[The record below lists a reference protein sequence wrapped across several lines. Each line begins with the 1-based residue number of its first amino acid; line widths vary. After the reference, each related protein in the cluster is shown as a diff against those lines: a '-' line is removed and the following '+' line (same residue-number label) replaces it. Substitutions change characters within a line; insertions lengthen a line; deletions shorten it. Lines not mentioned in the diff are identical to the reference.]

1 MSIKVQKYLLNMGKS
16 VAYTASDVLSEK
28 FEFVNDFKNE
38 NQEVFKSA
46 YSSIKDYR
54 TTFSRIKKTIT
65 NNKIMDAARVGF
77 DSVLYSVTSGDF
89 YAKEKEN
96 EVVMKY
102 GGNLMEGMDIDDED
116 FNWENEDLSMGDKVV
131 ATAIK
136 KNSKISTAITT
147 EAIVKTGKAQMDVSR
162 ENTML
167 LYTQNER
174 LMNKLDGGLNNIMGF
189 LKQNGEQTAKV
200 QNQMNENLNKFMTN
214 VDNNV
219 VKLTKQMDELLEMQR
234 NMYKPTKEE
243 EKKRV
248 GYDDIISRNG
258 VINIKEYAKM
268 VKKNAFNTIN
278 EQSGNMLSMIFG
290 DAMGG
295 ANMLAQ
301 FAATPF
307 RSLMSAGANKMLGKK
322 FDNAAK
328 ELNTTLEGIIPAMMA
343 KLNAASNKEDAG
355 IMKFIGKIF
364 GVKDKSNESVNTD
377 KYTKGAIPFDGITKR
392 AITDVIPYYL
402 RKMTSYLSG
411 GEEMVYDYQTGRW
424 KTIRSVKQDYDRTV
438 HAARDNTSSTIVK
451 TLESGIGRSL
461 SSAFDTK
468 ENYDRYM
475 TAIEALA
482 SRLQAVGDFGSI
494 NESDLRG
501 TEGEVYRALKKV
513 MGLNRNGKHGE
524 EDRRF
529 ITTSSGK
536 KISSGLGRS
545 AISSFNSSLRS
556 HKVSQN
562 SSIKSM
568 NEGDTIARIIA
579 AEGLDTKDLKTYFGK
594 DFVGSHGDIN
604 DRKIQEMPMSQAL
617 VRAKDEY
624 GVTLYQYLRD
634 MGTSLRVIKGHSIY
648 LGGIP
653 QSTNSGPVD
662 LKEILKDGD
671 IKYDSQKDVKYSMKY
686 YEDQATDKKIKES
699 KSWKESV
706 QKRIDKARDKG
717 KTYSVA
723 TTTDFKS
730 NDKETGLARLISDS
744 EADKTAKAETEYYK
758 AEAKKEK
765 EKWNK
770 LSEIFPREQ
779 VNKLKEIS
787 AKFDKDKSLKE
798 NMQDVKG
805 FTNQLYMFSKWA
817 GNKVGKPG
825 DAAADT
831 ILKVD
836 YYLQNLIYGEDL
848 KESERK
854 QSLFERMKSG
864 FDEHMEKIK
873 EKIGEGFDWIKKKA
887 GDFFEKSGLKKLS
900 EKIFGEVDSETGVR
914 HGGVFG
920 NFIGGVQKG
929 LRKNGEDVWNYTK
942 KQAEA
947 AKKALGIKDREDN
960 NSGTSDNPPSPHK
973 PTTSERRES
982 LLSKLEEDA
991 KSENQYIADIAREK
1005 ISKIAAYRSKQN
1017 AEKNRYQNDIGS
1029 TDSQRENKKQELINT
1044 LQTKISN
1051 QENAIEVEE
1060 RKLSE
1065 LRERLSA
1072 MPSKMS
1078 KYWSPEQQNEWRT
1091 NRHQLL
1097 KDIDNHKKTL
1107 KNIRKNLEEN
1117 KKQLLKYTGSVT
1129 KIKHLAVGGVNKTG
1143 KPFQSVLSA
1152 GEYLNGSPISQTG
1165 IYTIPKGGV
1174 VVNPA
1179 PASVRS
1185 KQAANERHFISNLK
1199 RNAEANDKLEPI
1211 STNDNQQNQDKEAK
1225 KKEKLAA
1232 QKAEITK
1239 IANTDWTKLEDDKQR
1254 AEWLGN
1260 MASRG
1265 IIGGGLGLLA
1275 GGPILGAAIGA
1286 ASSLTKSTSS
1296 FANFLFGDATGEVD
1310 ENGNLKRVDNGL
1322 ISKELMDA
1330 VPSIKKFGL
1339 GGLIAGLLTPIGP
1352 LGGVLAGSALGFAK
1366 NSEIFQ
1372 GSLFGE
1378 GGILS
1383 DENISKLKKGAKNM
1397 GIGAVIGAFT
1407 GPFGLVGNALLG
1419 ATAGYVTSTDK
1430 FKDAILGKK
1439 DNPDDPESKRH
1450 GGVIGTLKKAVN
1462 PLKSFGKTIVDGV
1475 TDAIFGKKNGNDKR
1489 EGGLFGL
1496 VRDKVIN
1503 PLADGTK
1510 SIVKELQ
1517 NTMVDLKFGIK
1528 KTWKKIQ
1535 NWMSGGNFFGTWGE
1549 RTNKVAKGAIGIA
1562 KGGAKVALSPFTA
1575 AAGAVKGVGNM
1586 FKRKRIRTGRADDM
1600 TARERLKAR
1609 NSLKMSAM
1617 DDYSEFDERLSMMD
1631 NDSITALMDRLSY
1644 TVNDKEALRKEKNS
1658 VHDNLRAKL
1667 EDTLTSTEANKV
1679 IKLLKDGKYSDAER
1693 LINISSFKGRKG
1705 SGVTQEERAD
1715 LIKLARKHKKDT
1727 GSLDDRFKKA
1737 EEVGKLN
1744 SKEIKDTLGIDIDL
1758 GDEQAVDNVLRMLRR
1773 EKTHNEAGL
1782 TDEDLE
1788 YDRLREFWS
1797 NEKSP
1802 LKTVNEGVMS
1812 LVNKVDTIINEY
1824 KLGNEY
1830 DKLSDED
1837 KAKYESKED
1846 YISKKT
1852 TEAKESNDKLNGGNN
1867 DSNKPANQKFSRIK
1881 SIQENPDTYSDTIN
1895 KLATD
1900 ALYIFDTRV
1909 MDEIKDPQKIKL
1921 DIDKWKL
1928 ENPDKE
1934 DAKYVKLSREIIIAE
1949 FGTEYKFTVNYGCN
1963 TGKTSTVKISKN
1975 QEDSYTNCREAFA
1988 NAYLD
1993 LYIPKD
1999 IKKKFPHM
2007 GLKEM
2012 IKKTIKMSAF
2022 CLVASAIIPGSG
2034 LVFLGLKALDS
2045 KFKIREKV
2053 KKFNPIGKAKAGLK
2067 KVFGSH
2073 EIDSNSKTQK
2083 RREKNYSEKAKKAL
2097 EKAIANNDSKLND
2110 IAMEKYKTDYVNL
2123 DEDKKKVVND
2133 EFMARYKDEKIS
2145 RQIMGRGLIG
2155 GVKKI
2160 GQNAIDGVK
2169 SGAKKLAGTV
2179 KSGVKNAISGALDS
2193 HREKKAKKKEANNF
2207 IDNFID
2213 KLEHSKLRKEK
2224 KDFEGKKDSKW
2235 AKIIKWLFIGGIAA
2249 PIVVGFVKEK
2259 LMPAIHEKIQPWLK
2273 KAGEKLIGK
2282 KNPQT
2287 GEYEGGLVSGI
2298 VNPIRGFFKDK
2309 FQTVHDWFHN
2319 EGKFNNE
2326 KSGFKGLLNNLK
2338 GVGTYII
2345 DLWKSGMSTM
2355 YNELVPKLV
2364 ENFVVNLVPL
2374 TAGILKGLVNG
2385 IKALITGDKNY
2396 TGQQDMDNIGANTL
2410 GGSAGSTSQSI
2421 SNNDYGFNNTVGG
2434 SISLPPPKAVALGWD
2449 TPMLVDSPDGMK
2461 VIKNLDGTETATNKY
2476 GESVST
2482 QKIDDKEMM
2491 YYGTNDSMQKLY
2503 MRRDGSDTKKY
2514 VRNNDGTYSPYA
2526 ELQNVYD
2533 SKLYGNEG
2541 YDEAIKNYEKST
2553 AEANKDEVGY
2563 YNDDG
2568 LKSGTHRVAQTALAA
2583 IFSKNKTRSNNIK
2596 GAGNLFNLFG
2606 KGMSK
2611 LGKGISHAPL
2621 GGIVGRLT
2629 QLSGTG
2635 FRGIG
2640 KATSVLG
2647 DMTSTGNDLFHIL
2660 SDHIDTKRGLNFAE
2674 NVSETAAAKNIDDIG
2689 ANIAANVSREDGS
2702 LFSKFK
2708 NYFKGKR
2715 NVKIDNKLQSQI
2727 ESQAI
2732 KYVSK
2737 NKIYKNALKEAL
2749 ENGMTKKEAKKIA
2762 QEAEE
2767 KAITQF
2773 KSTFSDA
2780 VQKGSSKK
2788 AAKKLAQQTLAETS
2802 DELIESV
2809 VENSTKKAAKE
2820 VTEEA
2825 AEKGAKNIASTIIE
2839 NTVQNGT
2846 KNVAKEVT
2854 EEGVEKTVK
2863 NVTKEVVEDVTTDG
2877 KSIKNLTK
2885 FLKAFPEK
2893 IVGAL
2898 TDLFKNKG
2906 FKAVVGEKIVK
2917 KFTSSTGVKM
2927 LKTAAKT
2934 FTEEMAKECVEK
2946 GAKKA
2951 GKAAFKSVLS
2961 AVNTVPFAQLV
2972 SLAISVVMVVVDF
2985 ITGWND
2991 AGNILQIA
2999 NDKLTFTDKL
3009 MASLIRGLQS
3019 LLSSLPGVGMIF
3031 TGIFLLL
3038 NEQVLA
3044 TIVIKAFNLLVN
3056 FVTGEDADIMKRR
3069 EESATEWQQFNQDN
3083 NTHLSFEQW
3092 NNRENATGW
3101 TKFKG
3106 KVSSGGWSL
3115 LGKDQQI
3122 KEDLEAGA
3130 YKISA
3135 KSDIIEDIKS
3145 KLSDIIGYMWKTR
3158 KKKILK
3164 AKEVTRD
3171 QFMNT
3176 CVKVIDKIVILL
3188 NNVDDEKLEEVY
3200 DSACHIS
3207 GPIDWKLR
3215 GDDAFDDG
3223 WKNAKSYLNL
3233 PDDIDNTTT
3242 IKCVG
3247 GIASVLV
3254 KSCGGAGLKWK
3265 IISIIISEFGDL
3277 FRAVDDEQM
3286 IKLIEEQNKNI
3297 ADVNEDYNSAANID
3311 ASDLLQQP
3319 VDYGTDAEEV
3329 IATNANANN
3338 KLSKMSGKQLE
3349 VYNKFKGGAKSILN
3363 KLLHPKDTLLAAKN
3377 NISNLIGKGIHAGA
3391 DILNLLNPIS
3401 LVDRIKSIIQDPTA
3415 ALSQAKSTISSFIG
3429 KGFGFIRNGLGR
3441 LRSNAEANDG
3451 LSPLTN
3457 NPLFGMM
3464 GNFIGKFASKAI
3476 NSITGGG
3483 FDKVE
3488 ELFSNLKAKNKS
3500 TNDSIDS
3507 LNLLPSDNKYWD
3519 IELDNKSPFLSGL
3532 FSFMESM
3539 SRVVKAPFALAAAS
3553 MSSGL
3558 SAIANDNSNS
3568 SSSSNSNNN
3577 GSNSGS
3583 NSGSNNTSSSGSKK
3597 KKGLF
3602 GNLFGR
3608 IAKAGRALLGRGK
3621 SDEDNS
3627 DTGYGEDPFH
3637 IYQRDYKGS
3646 YRTAGDTENQ
3656 TVADSGCGPAAA
3668 ASLLRM
3674 YGKKGDMNN
3683 AVRYALNNKY
3693 KEVDGGTYPQYFNDY
3708 LSKNGIN
3715 TNSNANNEDVINSLV
3730 HNKPVI
3736 LMGRDLNNS
3745 GRTPYG
3751 SKYSHYVVAR
3761 GLDSNGNVI
3770 VEDSEDKNGSTRYSL
3785 ADTLRSSS
3793 VKITTGNGKYG
3804 RAKSSSVMEK
3814 YIYGINSVVHAG
3826 VLSVINNAANSITG
3840 SSGNKISNN
3849 NNNNSTS
3856 TGTNGTCGDL
3866 TKDSDVKTTC
3876 GYTADELKA
3885 AINSINPGCSA
3896 EQFPEPAIALEKS
3909 KGVNALFS
3917 IAVAVQEHGWNGH
3930 VGVNTDGGNYGN
3942 WNVFNKEGTP
3952 NSSNGRW
3959 QDFDSLEDAFTAFGE
3974 LIMDSSLYYKA
3985 GLTTPAKIGNVYCPP
4000 NAAEN
4005 SGYSPWGESVCEVA
4019 SLIASKISGKG
4030 RGKLNKVIRPAMTS
4044 KFMNNVNSVIGY
4056 YANQVIDRGDGGDN
4070 QSNSQTNNNSSSGS
4084 ANVDIDASTTII
4096 CGDSITWGLGTTSL
4110 GDRAMGVVSGTT
4122 DKNCTGSGGQTYETQ
4137 FKAKSNII
4145 EGASD
4150 AIFFWGMNEVFTS
4163 QSTDD
4168 YFNQYQDSI
4177 NTILGYGGRSTS
4189 DTNIYI
4195 LPVIWVP
4202 DGSGYGGI
4210 YNASAVEAFNTKYV
4224 KPFAQNKGYTLVDIY
4239 EDTKQVP
4246 HGAGDVHPSDYQKLY
4261 EIIKAHMSGD
4271 SSTTT
4276 EDASGSGR
4284 GRKTVDRVSELQNEA
4299 ARTSHLN
4306 NGSSYGRGRG
4316 TTSNR
4321 TSSPKLTSSNGKRIR
4336 RNNSKYLRKYGRG
4349 IWGRDGEEETTTTTT
4364 STEDGTTTDDATTED
4379 GTTTETTTDTTE
4391 NKQKTSDATGLISLF
4406 GKYSKALTKGIFG
4419 DFYDALYGSEVEE
4432 GGVNSNGSVG
4442 SGDAAKMLGKSLTL
4456 SRNNGK
4462 GDLSMTIA
4470 ITQDEVELYDML
4482 TGECGLNA
4490 AVACGIIGNW
4500 EEECGINSIQATA
4513 IKGKIYYGGGIMQ
4526 WTPPDKHVTWAN
4538 SNGFSDNPWSWEA
4551 NKAHAKAEILA
4562 GNGNWSNCT
4571 SADPSLSSKGFK
4583 ACGSFEEFKNLTSAE
4598 DAAVN
4603 YERAFEVSFN
4613 WNGRTSE
4620 AATLP
4625 ANKYYDNNRAL
4636 AGKILY
4642 ELIVNGKCDGD
4653 SNSGSGRGKNEIPYY
4668 PKEVS
4673 KAEMIIGRKTKSNKK
4688 YGRGVWGRDGEE
4700 EFIGP
4705 KKPDDFNN
4713 TTNNSQE
4720 VYGPQPLPDDLKN
4733 NENPS
4738 DEATTD
4744 ETSNNTKSS
4753 SKVGAKSLI
4762 SKLGKYAKAGIK
4774 GVFGNFYDALYGSEA
4789 EEGDVDE
4796 SSGSYTDGSGPI
4808 YAAAMVF
4815 EAMGKANP
4823 TFGYCYCGN
4832 RTFDITCRDGKK
4844 LEKVRPDCS
4853 GMMTAVAMYM
4863 GYYSNAAG
4871 TSWTDT
4877 YHGHGYNVSGCW
4889 SNGFLDKDGNKSPD
4903 WEYIDFDPND
4913 KRPGDMII
4921 RSDGGHIDM
4930 YVFTD
4935 SSGNS
4940 RGFNAGSGGAFPD
4953 GHCDSP
4959 GHGIEN
4965 SYKFGQYYLDNGN
4978 SLPPND
4984 GSIGAWTIQDSEGA
4998 KVIRY
5003 VGGGSGRGKGSS
5015 ENKKSNNSVSNI
5027 EKYRAIP
5034 DNNSPRGIPMS
5045 VQQKIGRMNHSG
5057 FGMGVL
5063 KSLDEVQQHT
5073 KNRILF
5079 GNNTTSNSQSSNNIS
5094 HANGSSNYISTSSIS
5109 NNNQQ
5114 IDLNQLITL
5123 INVIANNSDKM
5134 DAVLQLLGTIAVNTE
5149 NTSTAVSNNNK
5160 QTTGSKNGLSA
5171 LRSALDNNSSGV
5183 DIAKAVY
5190 QIAKS

>member
-28 FEFVNDFKNE
+28 FEYANDFKNE
-38 NQEVFKSA
+38 NQEVFKAA

-54 TTFSRIKKTIT
+54 TTFARIKKTIT

-268 VKKNAFNTIN
+268 VKKNAFNTVN
-278 EQSGNMLSMIFG
+278 EASGNMLSMIFG
-290 DAMGG
+290 DSMGG

-322 FDNAAK
+322 FDSAAK

-364 GVKDKSNESVNTD
+364 GVKDKSNESVSTD

-482 SRLQAVGDFGSI
+482 SRLQTVGDFGSI

-501 TEGEVYRALKKV
+501 AEGEVYRALKKV
-513 MGLNRNGKHGE
+513 MRLDRNGKHGS

-529 ITTSSGK
+529 TTTADGK

-579 AEGLDTKDLKTYFGK
+579 AEGLDTKELKTYFGR
-594 DFVGSHGDIN
+594 DFVGSKGDISN
-604 DRKIQEMPMSQAL
+604 RKIQEMPMSQAL

-624 GVTLYQYLRD
+624 GYTLYQYLRD
-634 MGTSLRVIKGHSIY
+634 MGTSLRVIKAHSSY
-648 LGGIP
+648 LGALP
-653 QSTNSGPVD
+653 NSKKGKRKSDKPVD
-662 LKEILKDGD
+662 LSAVLKEGT
-671 IKYDSQKDVKYSMKY
+671 IKYDDSQRDKAYSMQY
-686 YEDQATDKKIKES
+686 YSEQADEKERKES
-699 KSWKESV
+699 EKWKESV
-706 QKRIDKARDKG
+706 KNRVEKAKSKN

-730 NDKETGLARLISDS
+730 NDKETGLARLISDN
-744 EADKTAKAETEYYK
+744 EADQTAKAETEYYK

-765 EKWNK
+765 EKWDK
-770 LSEIFPREQ
+770 LAEIFPREQ

-817 GNKVGKPG
+817 GSKVGKPG

-947 AKKALGIKDREDN
+947 TKRALGIKDREDN
-960 NSGTSDNPPSPHK
+960 DSGTSDNPPSPHK

-991 KSENQYIADIAREK
+991 KSENQYIADTAREK
-1005 ISKIAAYRSKQN
+1005 ISKIAAYRSRQN

-1051 QENAIEVEE
+1051 QENAIEIEE

-1199 RNAEANDKLEPI
+1199 RNAEANDKLEPV
-1211 STNDNQQNQDKEAK
+1211 STDGNSKNNENQDAEAK
-1225 KKEKLAA
+1225 KKEKLAS

-1296 FANFLFGDATGEVD
+1296 FANFLFGDAKGVD
-1310 ENGNLKRVDNGL
+1310 EDGNVQRVDNGL

-1339 GGLIAGLLTPIGP
+1339 GGLVAGLLTPIGP

-1378 GGILS
+1378 GGVLS
-1383 DENISKLKKGAKNM
+1383 DENIGKLKKGAKNM

-1439 DNPDDPESKRH
+1439 DDPNDPESKRH
-1450 GGVIGTLKKAVN
+1450 GGVVGTLKKAVN

-1510 SIVKELQ
+1510 SIVKQLK

-1535 NWMSGGNFFGTWGE
+1535 NWMSGGNFTWGE
-1549 RTNKVAKGAIGIA
+1549 RANKVAKGAIGIA
-1562 KGGAKVALSPFTA
+1562 TGGAKIALSPFTA

-1600 TARERLKAR
+1600 TARERLQAR
-1609 NSLKMSAM
+1609 GNLKMSAM
-1617 DDYSEFDERLSMMD
+1617 DDYSEFDEKLSMMD
-1631 NDSITALMDRLSY
+1631 NDSITELMDRLSY

-1658 VHDNLRAKL
+1658 VHDDLRAKL

-1679 IKLLKDGKYSDAER
+1679 MGLLKAGKYSDAER

-1715 LIKLARKHKKDT
+1715 MIKLARKHKKDT

-1744 SKEIKDTLGIDIDL
+1744 SQEIKDALGIDIDL
-1758 GDEQAVDNVLRMLRR
+1758 GDEQSVDNVLRMLKR

-1852 TEAKESNDKLNGGNN
+1852 TEVKESNDKLNGGNN

-1881 SIQENPDTYSDTIN
+1881 AVQENPDTYSDTIK

-1963 TGKTSTVKISKN
+1963 TGKTSTIKISKN
-1975 QEDSYTNCREAFA
+1975 QEDSYTDCREAFA
-1988 NAYLD
+1988 NAYLN

-1999 IKKKFPHM
+1999 IKKKFPHT

-2022 CLVASAIIPGSG
+2022 CLVASAVIPGSG
-2034 LVFLGLKALDS
+2034 LLFLGLKALDS

-2073 EIDSNSKTQK
+2073 EIDSNSKAQK
-2083 RREKNYSEKAKKAL
+2083 RREKSYSEKAKKAL

-2110 IAMEKYKTDYVNL
+2110 IAMEKYKTDYINL

-2145 RQIMGRGLIG
+2145 KQIMGRGLIG

-2193 HREKKAKKKEANNF
+2193 HREKKAKKKEENNF
-2207 IDNFID
+2207 IDKFID
-2213 KLEHSKLRKEK
+2213 KLENSKLRKEK

-2259 LMPAIHEKIQPWLK
+2259 LVPAIHEKIKPWIK

-2309 FQTVHDWFHN
+2309 FRGVHDWFTN
-2319 EGKFNNE
+2319 EGKYSDENT
-2326 KSGFKGLLNNLK
+2326 GMKGLLKNIK
-2338 GVGTYII
+2338 GIGEYVIE
-2345 DLWKSGMSTM
+2345 LWKSGSATIYGEWM
-2355 YNELVPKLV
+2355 PKIAQSV
-2364 ENFVVNLVPL
+2364 GEHAIPVMWEV
-2374 TAGILKGLVNG
+2374 LKGFGNFLKNLLSGKGNNDDDTDFSGISDGGGQLNSGGKTIHLNTGFGKKVELTVPANNTSIGDSSIRVTGNGTKYEVQPDGTKRYSNEVTGKEMSSQKINDGDMYSIGKAPNGKEIYVKNGTNTRYFKDGTTGTYVPVTEYQMVDNPELTNNSELQHFADLEADNKLQAGYAGESVTSKGAKAG
-2385 IKALITGDKNY
+2385 IKALFHYNNLRIIGGKTWDKAARKA
-2396 TGQQDMDNIGANTL
+2396 TSILPKATKWLPTL
-2410 GGSAGSTSQSI
+2410 GGKITHLGTSAVDKGFHLASDITSPIQKKGYELIDKASGGLFTKAGQKAEAKAAEKAATKAADRAAKKQAMKLAFDEAKGKVLTKTKDIASKITTKIESKGGLASKILNVIKSI
-2421 SNNDYGFNNTVGG
+2421 KGKISGVIKKVFNNGKVKKVLSKVFTKNADDIAKGVEGAIVDTVE
-2434 SISLPPPKAVALGWD
+2434 KNVD
-2449 TPMLVDSPDGMK
+2449 T
-2461 VIKNLDGTETATNKY
+2461 I
-2476 GESVST
+2476 
-2482 QKIDDKEMM
+2482 
-2491 YYGTNDSMQKLY
+2491 
-2503 MRRDGSDTKKY
+2503 
-2514 VRNNDGTYSPYA
+2514 
-2526 ELQNVYD
+2526 
-2533 SKLYGNEG
+2533 
-2541 YDEAIKNYEKST
+2541 
-2553 AEANKDEVGY
+2553 
-2563 YNDDG
+2563 
-2568 LKSGTHRVAQTALAA
+2568 AA
-2583 IFSKNKTRSNNIK
+2583 K
-2596 GAGNLFNLFG
+2596 GAGLGAKTVAKAIPIISVVADFLL
-2606 KGMSK
+2606 GMDDCRNI
-2611 LGKGISHAPL
+2611 LGIISEKPTFTERVC
-2621 GGIVGRLT
+2621 GGIINMIPSLIMTLADVVAVASFGAAVPISIIMYVLSVIGIVILSFEPIRNIVVGAVIDLLDKIPGIDMSDIKTKRKEAQDAVAAYNAKNNTSLNIEEYNNLIGNKT
-2629 QLSGTG
+2629 LMTKAKDGVANGWSAMLGYDSSTKGDILSGTEFNKG
-2635 FRGIG
+2635 KNKHAEKVRKKLSTIFSSIWQHFGKKDFNYSDDVDKDGNELSGKDKLNANQIKFNQVGTGIVSDLITLLNGEKDSVIKDVKSNVTDFTGPVDSRWHLKKVYNKG
-2640 KATSVLG
+2640 KDNPKKYFDVDEEHEDWKRIKAIAGVCAI
-2647 DMTSTGNDLFHIL
+2647 MTEIFGPLNKDNQVVSIIL
-2660 SDHIDTKRGLNFAE
+2660 SKMIPAYFTSKE
-2674 NVSETAAAKNIDDIG
+2674 SE
-2689 ANIAANVSREDGS
+2689 V
-2702 LFSKFK
+2702 
-2708 NYFKGKR
+2708 
-2715 NVKIDNKLQSQI
+2715 
-2727 ESQAI
+2727 
-2732 KYVSK
+2732 
-2737 NKIYKNALKEAL
+2737 L
-2749 ENGMTKKEAKKIA
+2749 EW
-2762 QEAEE
+2762 
-2767 KAITQF
+2767 
-2773 KSTFSDA
+2773 
-2780 VQKGSSKK
+2780 
-2788 AAKKLAQQTLAETS
+2788 
-2802 DELIESV
+2802 
-2809 VENSTKKAAKE
+2809 
-2820 VTEEA
+2820 
-2825 AEKGAKNIASTIIE
+2825 
-2839 NTVQNGT
+2839 
-2846 KNVAKEVT
+2846 
-2854 EEGVEKTVK
+2854 
-2863 NVTKEVVEDVTTDG
+2863 
-2877 KSIKNLTK
+2877 
-2885 FLKAFPEK
+2885 
-2893 IVGAL
+2893 
-2898 TDLFKNKG
+2898 
-2906 FKAVVGEKIVK
+2906 GEKIVNDNK
-2917 KFTSSTGVKM
+2917 PVNLDLSS
-2927 LKTAAKT
+2927 
-2934 FTEEMAKECVEK
+2934 
-2946 GAKKA
+2946 
-2951 GKAAFKSVLS
+2951 
-2961 AVNTVPFAQLV
+2961 
-2972 SLAISVVMVVVDF
+2972 
-2985 ITGWND
+2985 
-2991 AGNILQIA
+2991 
-2999 NDKLTFTDKL
+2999 FTD
-3009 MASLIRGLQS
+3009 QN
-3019 LLSSLPGVGMIF
+3019 PEGV
-3031 TGIFLLL
+3031 T
-3038 NEQVLA
+3038 N
-3044 TIVIKAFNLLVN
+3044 
-3056 FVTGEDADIMKRR
+3056 
-3069 EESATEWQQFNQDN
+3069 
-3083 NTHLSFEQW
+3083 
-3092 NNRENATGW
+3092 
-3101 TKFKG
+3101 
-3106 KVSSGGWSL
+3106 
-3115 LGKDQQI
+3115 
-3122 KEDLEAGA
+3122 
-3130 YKISA
+3130 
-3135 KSDIIEDIKS
+3135 
-3145 KLSDIIGYMWKTR
+3145 
-3158 KKKILK
+3158 
-3164 AKEVTRD
+3164 
-3171 QFMNT
+3171 
-3176 CVKVIDKIVILL
+3176 
-3188 NNVDDEKLEEVY
+3188 
-3200 DSACHIS
+3200 
-3207 GPIDWKLR
+3207 
-3215 GDDAFDDG
+3215 
-3223 WKNAKSYLNL
+3223 
-3233 PDDIDNTTT
+3233 
-3242 IKCVG
+3242 
-3247 GIASVLV
+3247 
-3254 KSCGGAGLKWK
+3254 
-3265 IISIIISEFGDL
+3265 
-3277 FRAVDDEQM
+3277 
-3286 IKLIEEQNKNI
+3286 EEQT
-3297 ADVNEDYNSAANID
+3297 
-3311 ASDLLQQP
+3311 P
-3319 VDYGTDAEEV
+3319 AEEV
-3329 IATNANANN
+3329 IATNANASN
-3338 KLSKMSGKQLE
+3338 KLSKMSDKQLE
-3349 VYNKFKGGAKSILN
+3349 AYNKANGTNLSREEFNNKFKGKAKSILN

-3441 LRSNAEANDG
+3441 LHSNADANDG
-3451 LSPLTN
+3451 LSPFTN

-3519 IELDNKSPFLSGL
+3519 IELDDKSPFLSGL

-3568 SSSSNSNNN
+3568 SSSNGNNN

-3583 NSGSNNTSSSGSKK
+3583 NSGSNNNTSSSGSKK

-3602 GNLFGR
+3602 GNLFER

-3621 SDEDNS
+3621 DDEDNS

-3646 YRTAGDTENQ
+3646 YKTAGDTENQ

-3826 VLSVINNAANSITG
+3826 VLSVINNTANSITG

-4030 RGKLNKVIRPAMTS
+4030 RGKLDKVIRPAMTS

-4056 YANQVIDRGDGGDN
+4056 YANQVIDRGDSGDN
-4070 QSNSQTNNNSSSGS
+4070 QSNNQTNNNSSSGS

-4137 FKAKSNII
+4137 FKAKSDII

-4202 DGSGYGGI
+4202 DGSGYGGM

-4261 EIIKAHMSGD
+4261 EIIKAHMSGN

-4276 EDASGSGR
+4276 EDTSGSGR

-4316 TTSNR
+4316 TTSNKI
-4321 TSSPKLTSSNGKRIR
+4321 SSSKLTSSNGKRIR
-4336 RNNSKYLRKYGRG
+4336 KNNSKYLRKYGRG
-4349 IWGRDGEEETTTTTT
+4349 IWGRDGEEDTTTTTT
-4364 STEDGTTTDDATTED
+4364 PTEDGTTNDDTTTED
-4379 GTTTETTTDTTE
+4379 GTTTETSTDTTE
-4391 NKQKTSDATGLISLF
+4391 NKQKTSEATGLISLF

-4432 GGVNSNGSVG
+4432 GGVNNGSVG

-4462 GDLSMTIA
+4462 GDLSMTIT
-4470 ITQDEVELYDML
+4470 INEDMVELYDML

-4490 AVACGIIGNW
+4490 AVACGVLSNW
-4500 EEECGINSIQATA
+4500 IAECGQNIKATA
-4513 IKGKIYYGGGIMQ
+4513 TKGVIAYGGGLMQ
-4526 WTPPDKHVTWAN
+4526 WTP
-4538 SNGFSDNPWSWEA
+4538 SNGQRNPHLVWVDSHPEYASDPWSWEA
-4551 NKAHAKAEILA
+4551 NKAHATEVLNSGA
-4562 GNGNWSNCT
+4562 GNWNNCT
-4571 SADPSLSSKGFK
+4571 NADPSLSSKGFK
-4583 ACGSFEEFKNLTSAE
+4583 AAGSYEEFKALTSAE
-4598 DAAVN
+4598 DAGVN

-4636 AGKILY
+4636 GGKILY
-4642 ELIVNGKCDGD
+4642 EMIVNGKCDSG
-4653 SNSGSGRGKNEIPYY
+4653 GSGRGNTEKLEFYPREERLTSKLIKN
-4668 PKEVS
+4668 
-4673 KAEMIIGRKTKSNKK
+4673 RKTKSKLGKK

-4700 EFIGP
+4700 DFIGP
-4705 KKPDDFNN
+4705 KKPDDFNT
-4713 TTNNSQE
+4713 TTNNNQE

-4744 ETSNNTKSS
+4744 ETTTNNTKSS

-4796 SSGSYTDGSGPI
+4796 SSGGYTDGSGI
-4808 YAAAMVF
+4808 VYAAAMVF
-4815 EAMGKANP
+4815 EANQHTNP
-4823 TFGYCYCGN
+4823 SFTYQDWSKP
-4832 RTFDITCRDGKK
+4832 TLTCKDGTKID
-4844 LEKVRPDCS
+4844 KVLSDCS
-4853 GMMTAVAMYM
+4853 GMMTATVQYL
-4863 GYYSNAAG
+4863 GYYTPKWSGEYSETFRGDNM
-4871 TSWTDT
+4871 T
-4877 YHGHGYNVSGCW
+4877 VSGFHDKTE
-4889 SNGFLDKDGNKSPD
+4889 NGHPTTIKNKDGQVAQEFTVMDYPGLSGLQA
-4903 WEYIDFDPND
+4903 
-4913 KRPGDMII
+4913 GDMLIYV
-4921 RSDGGHIDM
+4921 GHHIEM
-4930 YVFTD
+4930 YCYTD
-4935 SSGNS
+4935 SQGVP
-4940 RGFNAGSGGAFPD
+4940 RGFNAGSSNGMKDAVPLAEYVIQNGGALPD
-4953 GHCDSP
+4953 ASTCMG
-4959 GHGIEN
+4959 
-4965 SYKFGQYYLDNGN
+4965 SYLSADTYFGSSGAQKILRYSG
-4978 SLPPND
+4978 
-4984 GSIGAWTIQDSEGA
+4984 GS
-4998 KVIRY
+4998 
-5003 VGGGSGRGKGSS
+5003 GGSGRGKGKVDFAKL
-5015 ENKKSNNSVSNI
+5015 N
-5027 EKYRAIP
+5027 
-5034 DNNSPRGIPMS
+5034 G
-5045 VQQKIGRMNHSG
+5045 KIKRMNKPNENESSIG
-5057 FGMGVL
+5057 TDTYRNAIRGKTGRGNGIL
-5063 KSLDEVQQHT
+5063 KSLDEVQIYT
-5073 KNRILF
+5073 KNKQLF
-5079 GNNTTSNSQSSNNIS
+5079 GDNNTYSSGNITKQSTTRYNSTSNNI
-5094 HANGSSNYISTSSIS
+5094 ARV
-5109 NNNQQ
+5109 NNQQ

>member
-54 TTFSRIKKTIT
+54 TTFTRIKKTIT

-102 GGNLMEGMDIDDED
+102 GGNLMEGMDIDDDD

-290 DAMGG
+290 DSMGG

-322 FDNAAK
+322 FDSAAK

-364 GVKDKSNESVNTD
+364 GVKDKSNESVSTD

-461 SSAFDTK
+461 SSAFNTK
-468 ENYDRYM
+468 RNYDRYM
-475 TAIEALA
+475 EGIEALA
-482 SRLQAVGDFGSI
+482 SRLQTVGDFGSI

-513 MGLNRNGKHGE
+513 MGLDRNGKHGK

-529 ITTSSGK
+529 LTTSDGK

-579 AEGLDTKDLKTYFGK
+579 AEGLDTKDLKTYFGR
-594 DFVGSHGDIN
+594 DFVGNKGDISN
-604 DRKIQEMPMSQAL
+604 RKIQEMPISQAL

-624 GVTLYQYLRD
+624 GYTLYQYLRD
-634 MGTSLRVIKGHSIY
+634 MGTSLRVIKAHSAY
-648 LGGIP
+648 LGVLP
-653 QSTNSGPVD
+653 NSKKGRKSAKPVD
-662 LKEILKDGD
+662 LSAVLKEGT
-671 IKYDSQKDVKYSMKY
+671 IKYDESQRDKNYSMQY
-686 YEDQATDKKIKES
+686 YSEQADKREKEES
-699 KSWKESV
+699 DRWEKSV
-706 QKRIDKARDKG
+706 QNRIDKAKNKG
-717 KTYSVA
+717 QTYSVA

-730 NDKETGLARLISDS
+730 NDKETGLARLISDN
-744 EADKTAKAETEYYK
+744 EADQTAKAETEYYK

-765 EKWNK
+765 EKWDR

-817 GNKVGKPG
+817 GSKVGKPG

-864 FDEHMEKIK
+864 FDEHMKDIK
-873 EKIGEGFDWIKKKA
+873 AKIGDGFDWLKKKA

-900 EKIFGEVDSETGVR
+900 EKIFGEVDPETGVR

-947 AKKALGIKDREDN
+947 AKRALGIKDKTESD
-960 NSGTSDNPPSPHK
+960 SSSTSSDSANTNTLNQKMSQ
-973 PTTSERRES
+973 
-982 LLSKLEEDA
+982 EEIEA
-991 KSENQYIADIAREK
+991 
-1005 ISKIAAYRSKQN
+1005 
-1017 AEKNRYQNDIGS
+1017 
-1029 TDSQRENKKQELINT
+1029 KKQELRNRKHQKFGEANT
-1044 LQTKISN
+1044 DTITKKEYEKKKAKDKISKHRKRLHELR
-1051 QENAIEVEE
+1051 QEDIALKNEEKKLKKELEELMAIYNSYTYYKQTPPVDIIN
-1060 RKLSE
+1060 RKNEIESRLSE
-1065 LRERLSA
+1065 INEILYSVDEKDLNNIGPALPKREKLRHR
-1072 MPSKMS
+1072 
-1078 KYWSPEQQNEWRT
+1078 
-1091 NRHQLL
+1091 QLQELDKL
-1097 KDIDNHKKTL
+1097 KH
-1107 KNIRKNLEEN
+1107 IR
-1117 KKQLLKYTGSVT
+1117 SM
-1129 KIKHLAVGGVNKTG
+1129 AVGGVNKTG

-1152 GEYLNGSPISQTG
+1152 GEYLNGSKISQTG

-1185 KQAANERHFISNLK
+1185 KQAANERHFLSNLK
-1199 RNAEANDKLEPI
+1199 RNAEANDKLEPV
-1211 STNDNQQNQDKEAK
+1211 STDDNSKNNKNQDAESK
-1225 KKEKLAA
+1225 KKEKLAS

-1286 ASSLTKSTSS
+1286 ASSLTKSTNG
-1296 FANFLFGDATGEVD
+1296 FANFLFGDAKGVD
-1310 ENGNLKRVDNGL
+1310 EDGNVQRVDNGL

-1339 GGLIAGLLTPIGP
+1339 GGLVAGLLTPIGP
-1352 LGGVLAGSALGFAK
+1352 LGGVLVGSALGFAK

-1378 GGILS
+1378 GGVLS

-1439 DNPDDPESKRH
+1439 DDPNDPESKRH
-1450 GGVIGTLKKAVN
+1450 GGVVGTLKKAIN
-1462 PLKSFGKTIVDGV
+1462 PLKDFGKTLVNGI
-1475 TDAIFGKKNGNDKR
+1475 TDAIFGKKNGDDKR
-1489 EGGLFGL
+1489 EGGLFGI
-1496 VRDKVIN
+1496 VKDKVIN

-1517 NTMVDLKFGIK
+1517 NRMVDLKFGF
-1528 KTWKKIQ
+1528 KKIWKNIQ
-1535 NWMSGGNFFGTWGE
+1535 KRMAGGNFFGVFGE
-1549 RTNKVAKGAIGIA
+1549 RANKVAKGAIGLA
-1562 KGGAKVALSPFTA
+1562 KGGARVALSPFTA
-1575 AAGAVKGVGNM
+1575 TASAVKGVGNI

-1600 TARERLKAR
+1600 TSRERLKAR
-1609 NSLKMSAM
+1609 NSLGMSAI
-1617 DDYSEFDERLSMMD
+1617 DDYSEFDEKLSMMD
-1631 NDSITALMDRLSY
+1631 NDSITQLMDRLSF
-1644 TVNDKEALRKEKNS
+1644 TVNDKDALSKEENS
-1658 VHDNLRAKL
+1658 VHDESRAKL
-1667 EDTLTSTEANKV
+1667 EDILTSTESNKV
-1679 IKLLKDGKYSDAER
+1679 MKMIKSGHYSDAER
-1693 LINISSFKGRKG
+1693 YINTTSFKGRKG
-1705 SGVTQEERAD
+1705 SGVSQEERAE

-1727 GSLDDRFKKA
+1727 GSLSDRFKKA

-1744 SKEIKDTLGIDIDL
+1744 SQEIKDTLGIDIDL
-1758 GDEQAVDNVLRMLRR
+1758 GDEQSVDNIMRMLRR
-1773 EKTHNEAGL
+1773 EKAHNEAGL
-1782 TDEDLE
+1782 TEEDME
-1788 YDRLREFWS
+1788 YDKLREFWS

-1802 LKTVNEGVMS
+1802 LKTVNEGVIS

-1824 KLGNEY
+1824 KLGKEY
-1830 DKLSDED
+1830 DKLSDEE
-1837 KAKYESKED
+1837 KAKYSSKEE

-1852 TEAKESNDKLNGGNN
+1852 SQVKESNDKLNGEN
-1867 DSNKPANQKFSRIK
+1867 NKPANQKFSRIK
-1881 SIQENPDTYSDTIN
+1881 SVQENPDIYSDTIK

-1934 DAKYVKLSREIIIAE
+1934 DAKYVKLSREIIITE

-1975 QEDSYTNCREAFA
+1975 QEDSYTDCREAFA

-2022 CLVASAIIPGSG
+2022 CLVASAVIPGSG

-2045 KFKIREKV
+2045 KLKIREKV

-2073 EIDSNSKTQK
+2073 EIDNNSKAQK
-2083 RREKNYSEKAKKAL
+2083 RREKKYSEKAKKAL
-2097 EKAIANNDSKLND
+2097 EQAIANNDSKLND
-2110 IAMEKYKTDYVNL
+2110 IAMEKYKTDYANL

-2145 RQIMGRGLIG
+2145 RQISGRGLIG

-2193 HREKKAKKKEANNF
+2193 HREKKAKKQETNNF

-2259 LMPAIHEKIQPWLK
+2259 LVPAIHEKIQPWIK

-2309 FQTVHDWFHN
+2309 FRGVHDWFTN
-2319 EGKFNNE
+2319 EGKYSDENT
-2326 KSGFKGLLNNLK
+2326 GMKGLLKNIK
-2338 GVGTYII
+2338 GIGEYVIE
-2345 DLWKSGMSTM
+2345 LWKSGSATIYGEWM
-2355 YNELVPKLV
+2355 PKIAQSIGEHAIPV
-2364 ENFVVNLVPL
+2364 MWEV
-2374 TAGILKGLVNG
+2374 LKGFGNFLKNVLSGKGNNDDGTDFSGISDSGGQLNSGGKTIHLNTGFGKKVELTVPSNNTSIGDSSIGVTSNGTNYEVQPDGTKHYSNEITGKEMSSQKIDDNDMYSIGKAPNGKEIYVKNGTNVRYFKDGTTGTYIPVTEYQMVDNPELTNNSELQHFAELEADNKLQAGYSGESVTTKGAKAG
-2385 IKALITGDKNY
+2385 IKALFHYNNLRIIGGKTWDKAARKA
-2396 TGQQDMDNIGANTL
+2396 TSILPKATKFLPTL
-2410 GGSAGSTSQSI
+2410 GGKITHLGTSAI
-2421 SNNDYGFNNTVGG
+2421 DKGFHLASDITTPLQTKGYELIDKASGG
-2434 SISLPPPKAVALGWD
+2434 LFTKAG
-2449 TPMLVDSPDGMK
+2449 
-2461 VIKNLDGTETATNKY
+2461 
-2476 GESVST
+2476 
-2482 QKIDDKEMM
+2482 QK
-2491 YYGTNDSMQKLY
+2491 
-2503 MRRDGSDTKKY
+2503 
-2514 VRNNDGTYSPYA
+2514 
-2526 ELQNVYD
+2526 
-2533 SKLYGNEG
+2533 
-2541 YDEAIKNYEKST
+2541 
-2553 AEANKDEVGY
+2553 AEAK
-2563 YNDDG
+2563 
-2568 LKSGTHRVAQTALAA
+2568 AA
-2583 IFSKNKTRSNNIK
+2583 EK
-2596 GAGNLFNLFG
+2596 
-2606 KGMSK
+2606 
-2611 LGKGISHAPL
+2611 
-2621 GGIVGRLT
+2621 
-2629 QLSGTG
+2629 
-2635 FRGIG
+2635 
-2640 KATSVLG
+2640 
-2647 DMTSTGNDLFHIL
+2647 
-2660 SDHIDTKRGLNFAE
+2660 
-2674 NVSETAAAKNIDDIG
+2674 AAAK
-2689 ANIAANVSREDGS
+2689 AAD
-2702 LFSKFK
+2702 
-2708 NYFKGKR
+2708 
-2715 NVKIDNKLQSQI
+2715 
-2727 ESQAI
+2727 
-2732 KYVSK
+2732 
-2737 NKIYKNALKEAL
+2737 
-2749 ENGMTKKEAKKIA
+2749 
-2762 QEAEE
+2762 
-2767 KAITQF
+2767 
-2773 KSTFSDA
+2773 
-2780 VQKGSSKK
+2780 K
-2788 AAKKLAQQTLAETS
+2788 AAKKQAMKLAF
-2802 DELIESV
+2802 DEAKGKAL
-2809 VENSTKKAAKE
+2809 TKA
-2820 VTEEA
+2820 
-2825 AEKGAKNIASTIIE
+2825 
-2839 NTVQNGT
+2839 
-2846 KNVAKEVT
+2846 KNVASKIATKIESK
-2854 EEGVEKTVK
+2854 GGLASKIL
-2863 NVTKEVVEDVTTDG
+2863 NVI
-2877 KSIKNLTK
+2877 KSIKG
-2885 FLKAFPEK
+2885 K
-2893 IVGAL
+2893 ISGVIKKVFNNG
-2898 TDLFKNKG
+2898 K
-2906 FKAVVGEKIVK
+2906 VK
-2917 KFTSSTGVKM
+2917 KVLSKVFTKNADDIAKGVETAIVDTVEKNVD
-2927 LKTAAKT
+2927 TIAAKG
-2934 FTEEMAKECVEK
+2934 ASI
-2946 GAKKA
+2946 GAKTVAKA
-2951 GKAAFKSVLS
+2951 I
-2961 AVNTVPFAQLV
+2961 PI
-2972 SLAISVVMVVVDF
+2972 ISVVADF
-2985 ITGWND
+2985 LLGMD
-2991 AGNILQIA
+2991 DCRNILGIISEKPSFMERVCGGII
-2999 NDKLTFTDKL
+2999 N
-3009 MASLIRGLQS
+3009 MIPSLIMTLADVVGAAS
-3019 LLSSLPGVGMIF
+3019 FGAATPISVIMYVLSVIG
-3031 TGIFLLL
+3031 
-3038 NEQVLA
+3038 
-3044 TIVIKAFNLLVN
+3044 IVI
-3056 FVTGEDADIMKRR
+3056 
-3069 EESATEWQQFNQDN
+3069 
-3083 NTHLSFEQW
+3083 LSFEPIRNVVVGAIIDLLDKIPGIDMSEIKKERKEAQDAVAAYNAK
-3092 NNRENATGW
+3092 NNTSLNIEEYNNLIGNKTLM
-3101 TKFKG
+3101 TKAKDG
-3106 KVSSGGWSL
+3106 VKNGWSAMF
-3115 LGKDQQI
+3115 G
-3122 KEDLEAGA
+3122 
-3130 YKISA
+3130 
-3135 KSDIIEDIKS
+3135 
-3145 KLSDIIGYMWKTR
+3145 
-3158 KKKILK
+3158 
-3164 AKEVTRD
+3164 
-3171 QFMNT
+3171 
-3176 CVKVIDKIVILL
+3176 
-3188 NNVDDEKLEEVY
+3188 Y
-3200 DSACHIS
+3200 DSATKGDILSGTEDTKGKNKDAEKVRKKLSTIFSSIWQHFGDSDFNWRALDKDGNELDGKEQLNANQLKFNQIGIEVVS
-3207 GPIDWKLR
+3207 GLITLLNGEESKTIEKVSDNVTDFTGPIDSRWHLKKVFKKGKENPRKYFDIDEEHASWKRIKAIAGVCAIMCEIFEPIGKNNQVTCIIL
-3215 GDDAFDDG
+3215 DKMIPAYFTSEEPEVIDWSKQMVNDNLQQVDMSSYTDDG
-3223 WKNAKSYLNL
+3223 Q
-3233 PDDIDNTTT
+3233 T
-3242 IKCVG
+3242 V
-3247 GIASVLV
+3247 
-3254 KSCGGAGLKWK
+3254 
-3265 IISIIISEFGDL
+3265 E
-3277 FRAVDDEQM
+3277 
-3286 IKLIEEQNKNI
+3286 
-3297 ADVNEDYNSAANID
+3297 
-3311 ASDLLQQP
+3311 QP
-3319 VDYGTDAEEV
+3319 VYDTEAEEV
-3329 IATNANANN
+3329 IATNANASN
-3338 KLSKMSGKQLE
+3338 KLSKMSDKQLE
-3349 VYNKFKGGAKSILN
+3349 AYNKANGTNLTKKEFQNKFGGRISN
-3363 KLLHPKDTLLAAKN
+3363 KLFNPVNIRN
-3377 NISNLIGKGIHAGA
+3377 NITSLIDSGMSVL
-3391 DILNLLNPIS
+3391 DMLNPINIAN
-3401 LVDRIKSIIQDPTA
+3401 RIKGIVQDPSA
-3415 ALSQAKSTISSFIG
+3415 AVGQAKNTISNIIGNGFNFFRNIPGYIG
-3429 KGFGFIRNGLGR
+3429 KGFGFIRNGLSS
-3441 LRSNAEANDG
+3441 LRSNADADDG
-3451 LSPLTN
+3451 LSPIAD
-3457 NPLFGMM
+3457 NPLFKTM
-3464 GNFIGKFASKAI
+3464 GSFFSGFATKAI

-3483 FDKVE
+3483 FDKVGD
-3488 ELFSNLKAKNKS
+3488 LFSNLKAKNKS
-3500 TNDSIDS
+3500 VNEAIDS
-3507 LNLLPSDNKYWD
+3507 LDLLPSDNKYWN
-3519 IELDNKSPFLSGL
+3519 IELDEKNPFFSGL
-3532 FSFMESM
+3532 FNFMESM

-3558 SAIANDNSNS
+3558 SAIANERNSSNS
-3568 SSSSNSNNN
+3568 SNSNNSSTNSSNSNNN
-3577 GSNSGS
+3577 S
-3583 NSGSNNTSSSGSKK
+3583 TSSSGTTTKK
-3597 KKGLF
+3597 KTGVIGSLLSKVV
-3602 GNLFGR
+3602 
-3608 IAKAGRALLGRGK
+3608 KAGKSLLGRGK
-3621 SDEDNS
+3621 DDEDS

-3708 LSKNGIN
+3708 LNKNGIS
-3715 TNSNANNEDVINSLV
+3715 TNSNANNEDVLNNLV

-3736 LMGRDLNNS
+3736 LMGRDLSNS

-3785 ADTLRSSS
+3785 ADTLRNSS

-3804 RAKSSSVMEK
+3804 RAKSNSVMES

-3826 VLSVINNAANSITG
+3826 VLNVINNASNSITG
-3840 SSGNKISNN
+3840 SKAGNSTNN
-3849 NNNNSTS
+3849 NNNTNTANA
-3856 TGTNGTCGDL
+3856 GTNGTCGDL

-3876 GYTADELKA
+3876 GYTADELKS
-3885 AINSINPGCSA
+3885 AISSINPGCSA
-3896 EQFPEPAIALEKS
+3896 EQFPEAAIALEKS
-3909 KGVNALFS
+3909 RGVNALFS
-3917 IAVAVQEHGWNGH
+3917 ISVAIQEHGWNGH
-3930 VGVNTDGGNYGN
+3930 VGINTTGANYGN
-3942 WNVFNKEGTP
+3942 WNVFNVEGP
-3952 NSSNGRW
+3952 NTSNGRW
-3959 QDFDSLEDAFTAFGE
+3959 RDYDSLEDAFDKFGE
-3974 LIMDSSLYYKA
+3974 LIMGSSYYGA
-3985 GLTTPAKIGNVYCPP
+3985 GLTTPAKIGNRYCPP
-4000 NAAEN
+4000 DAAEN

-4030 RGKLNKVIRPAMTS
+4030 RGKLDKVIRPAMTS
-4044 KFMNNVNSVIGY
+4044 KFMNNVSSVIGH
-4056 YANQVIDRGDGGDN
+4056 YANQVVGNAGGDSVSDN
-4070 QSNSQTNNNSSSGS
+4070 QSNNNNSSSGT
-4084 ANVDIDASTTII
+4084 ANIDIDASTTII
-4096 CGDSITWGLGTTSL
+4096 CGDSITFGLSSTSL
-4110 GDRAMGVVSGTT
+4110 GSRAMGLSSGTT
-4122 DKNCTGSGGQTYETQ
+4122 DKNNTTNAGSYESI
-4137 FKAKSNII
+4137 FKSKSDII

-4202 DGSGYGGI
+4202 DNSGYGGS
-4210 YNASAVEAFNTKYV
+4210 YNASAVEAFNDKYI
-4224 KPFAQNKGYTLVDIY
+4224 KPFAQKKGYTFVDIY
-4239 EDTKQVP
+4239 EDSKQVP

-4261 EIIKAHMSGD
+4261 EIIKAHMSGN
-4271 SSTTT
+4271 SSTTTET

-4284 GRKTVDRVSELQNEA
+4284 GRKIADRVSEVKEN
-4299 ARTSHLN
+4299 TN
-4306 NGSSYGRGRG
+4306 NIIRKNIHNNKISSGKGRNTDVTDFVGG
-4316 TTSNR
+4316 KMTKE
-4321 TSSPKLTSSNGKRIR
+4321 SSLYKR
-4336 RNNSKYLRKYGRG
+4336 KKKYGRG
-4349 IWGRDGEEETTTTTT
+4349 IWGRDGEDDTTQQQSSEVTEDTTNTEVTDEESTTIEAKTT
-4364 STEDGTTTDDATTED
+4364 SDSNSKSE
-4379 GTTTETTTDTTE
+4379 
-4391 NKQKTSDATGLISLF
+4391 ATGLISLL

-4419 DFYDALYGSEVEE
+4419 DFYDALYGSEADDSSSSNNN
-4432 GGVNSNGSVG
+4432 NSFSGSLTE
-4442 SGDAAKMLGKSLTL
+4442 GDAEANMKAMFNYMKS
-4456 SRNNGK
+4456 
-4462 GDLSMTIA
+4462 
-4470 ITQDEVELYDML
+4470 E
-4482 TGECGLNA
+4482 
-4490 AVACGIIGNW
+4490 
-4500 EEECGINSIQATA
+4500 
-4513 IKGKIYYGGGIMQ
+4513 
-4526 WTPPDKHVTWAN
+4526 
-4538 SNGFSDNPWSWEA
+4538 GFSDNLAAGILGNIKGESGFDPHIVEGGAQGDITTDMAHGYGLIQWTGAAGRACLYNWCTANKCDPETLDGQTKWIVAQVKGINISDEA
-4551 NKAHAKAEILA
+4551 NTANASMFNGQSGQGTMSYNWSLFQARGSFDTFNTYSIEKAVQLWLECAERPADMSGALTTRIGYAKEILA
-4562 GNGNWSNCT
+4562 ACT
-4571 SADPSLSSKGFK
+4571 
-4583 ACGSFEEFKNLTSAE
+4583 
-4598 DAAVN
+4598 
-4603 YERAFEVSFN
+4603 
-4613 WNGRTSE
+4613 
-4620 AATLP
+4620 
-4625 ANKYYDNNRAL
+4625 
-4636 AGKILY
+4636 
-4642 ELIVNGKCDGD
+4642 
-4653 SNSGSGRGKNEIPYY
+4653 SGSGRGKDVIE
-4668 PKEVS
+4668 
-4673 KAEMIIGRKTKSNKK
+4673 KTIKNKPTK
-4688 YGRGVWGRDGEE
+4688 IAGGRGVWGRDGEE
-4700 EFIGP
+4700 FIGP
-4705 KKPDDFNN
+4705 TKPDNLNN
-4713 TTNNSQE
+4713 TVNNNQE
-4720 VYGPQPLPDDLKN
+4720 VYGPQLPDDLN
-4733 NENPS
+4733 NTENTT
-4738 DEATTD
+4738 DKETTTD
-4744 ETSNNTKSS
+4744 ETNNTSSNSS
-4753 SKVGAKSLI
+4753 SNVGAKSLI

-4774 GVFGNFYDALYGSEA
+4774 GVFGNFYDALYGSEV
-4789 EEGDVDE
+4789 EEGDVD
-4796 SSGSYTDGSGPI
+4796 GSNNGGYTDGSGI
-4808 YAAAMVF
+4808 VYAAAMVF
-4815 EAMGKANP
+4815 EANQHVNP
-4823 TFGYCYCGN
+4823 DFVYQLGSYPTL
-4832 RTFDITCRDGKK
+4832 TCKDGTKID
-4844 LEKVRPDCS
+4844 KVLTDCS
-4853 GMMTAVAMYM
+4853 GMMTATVQYL
-4863 GYYSNAAG
+4863 GYYTPKWSG
-4871 TSWTDT
+4871 EYSET
-4877 YHGHGYNVSGCW
+4877 YHGNNMTVSGFHAETE
-4889 SNGFLDKDGNKSPD
+4889 NNHPINIKNKDGQVAQEFTVM
-4903 WEYIDFDPND
+4903 EYPGLSGLQA
-4913 KRPGDMII
+4913 GDMLIYV
-4921 RSDGGHIDM
+4921 GHHIEM
-4930 YVFTD
+4930 YCYTD
-4935 SSGNS
+4935 SQGVP
-4940 RGFNAGSGGAFPD
+4940 RGFNAGSSNGMKDAVPLAEYVIQNGGALPD
-4953 GHCDSP
+4953 ASTCMG
-4959 GHGIEN
+4959 
-4965 SYKFGQYYLDNGN
+4965 SYLSADTYFGSSGAQKILRYSGGN
-4978 SLPPND
+4978 
-4984 GSIGAWTIQDSEGA
+4984 
-4998 KVIRY
+4998 
-5003 VGGGSGRGKGSS
+5003 GGSGRGKG
-5015 ENKKSNNSVSNI
+5015 KVDFAKLNSKI
-5027 EKYRAIP
+5027 
-5034 DNNSPRGIPMS
+5034 
-5045 VQQKIGRMNHSG
+5045 QKIHKPSEGESSIGTDTYRNAIHGKTGRGNG
-5057 FGMGVL
+5057 IL
-5063 KSLDEVQQHT
+5063 KSLDEVQTYT
-5073 KNRILF
+5073 KNKQLF
-5079 GNNTTSNSQSSNNIS
+5079 GDNSTYSSGNITKQSTTRYTSTSNSISDNNIT
-5094 HANGSSNYISTSSIS
+5094 NT
-5109 NNNQQ
+5109 NNS

-5134 DAVLQLLGTIAVNTE
+5134 DAILQLLGTIAVNTE

-5160 QTTGSKNGLSA
+5160 QITGSKNGLSA
-5171 LRSALDNNSSGV
+5171 LRNALDNNSSGV

>member
-54 TTFSRIKKTIT
+54 TTFTRIKKTIT

-102 GGNLMEGMDIDDED
+102 GGNLMEGMDIDDDD

-243 EKKRV
+243 EKKRI

-322 FDNAAK
+322 FDSAAK
-328 ELNTTLEGIIPAMMA
+328 ELNTTLEGFIPAMMA

-364 GVKDKSNESVNTD
+364 GIKDKSNEGVSTD

-438 HAARDNTSSTIVK
+438 HSARDNTSSTIVK

-468 ENYDRYM
+468 KNYDKYM
-475 TAIEALA
+475 EGIEALA
-482 SRLQAVGDFGSI
+482 SRLQNVGDFGSI

-501 TEGEVYRALKKV
+501 VEGEVYRALKKV
-513 MGLNRNGKHGE
+513 MDLDRNGKHGK

-529 ITTSSGK
+529 LTTSDGK
-536 KISSGLGRS
+536 RISSGLGRS

-568 NEGDTIARIIA
+568 NEGDTITRIIA
-579 AEGLDTKDLKTYFGK
+579 AEGLDTKDLKTYFGR
-594 DFVGSHGDIN
+594 DFVGNKGDISN
-604 DRKIQEMPMSQAL
+604 RKIQEMPMSQAL

-624 GVTLYQYLRD
+624 GYTLYQYLRD
-634 MGTSLRVIKGHSIY
+634 MGTSLRVIKAYSAY
-648 LGGIP
+648 LGVLP
-653 QSTNSGPVD
+653 NSKKGRKSANPVD
-662 LKEILKDGD
+662 LSAVLKEGT
-671 IKYDSQKDVKYSMKY
+671 IKYDESQRDKDYSMQY
-686 YEDQATDKKIKES
+686 YSEQADKREKEES
-699 KSWKESV
+699 ERWGKSI
-706 QKRIDKARDKG
+706 QNRIDKAKNKG
-717 KTYSVA
+717 QTYSVA
-723 TTTDFKS
+723 TSTDFKS
-730 NDKETGLARLISDS
+730 TDKETGLARLISDN
-744 EADKTAKAETEYYK
+744 EADKTSKAETEYYK

-765 EKWNK
+765 EKWDR

-817 GNKVGKPG
+817 GSKVGKPG

-854 QSLFERMKSG
+854 QSLFEKMKSG

-947 AKKALGIKDREDN
+947 AKRALGIKDKTESD
-960 NSGTSDNPPSPHK
+960 SSSTSSDNTNTSTLNQKMSP
-973 PTTSERRES
+973 
-982 LLSKLEEDA
+982 EEIEA
-991 KSENQYIADIAREK
+991 
-1005 ISKIAAYRSKQN
+1005 
-1017 AEKNRYQNDIGS
+1017 
-1029 TDSQRENKKQELINT
+1029 KKQELRNRKHQKFGVANT
-1044 LQTKISN
+1044 DIITKQEYEKKKAKDKISKHRKRLHELR
-1051 QENAIEVEE
+1051 QEDIALKNEEKKLKKELEELMAIYNSYTYYKQTPPADIID
-1060 RKLSE
+1060 RKNEIENRLSE
-1065 LRERLSA
+1065 INEILYSVDENDLNNIGPALPKREKLRHR
-1072 MPSKMS
+1072 
-1078 KYWSPEQQNEWRT
+1078 
-1091 NRHQLL
+1091 QLQELDKL
-1097 KDIDNHKKTL
+1097 KH
-1107 KNIRKNLEEN
+1107 IR
-1117 KKQLLKYTGSVT
+1117 SM
-1129 KIKHLAVGGVNKTG
+1129 AVGGVNKTG

-1152 GEYLNGSPISQTG
+1152 GEYLNGSKISQTG

-1199 RNAEANDKLEPI
+1199 RNAEANDKLEPV
-1211 STNDNQQNQDKEAK
+1211 SNNENQDAEAK
-1225 KKEKLAA
+1225 KKEKLAS

-1286 ASSLTKSTSS
+1286 ASSLTKSTNG
-1296 FANFLFGDATGEVD
+1296 FANFLFGDAKGVD
-1310 ENGNLKRVDNGL
+1310 EDGNVQRVDNGL

-1339 GGLIAGLLTPIGP
+1339 GGLVAGLLTPIGP

-1439 DNPDDPESKRH
+1439 DDPNDPESKRH
-1450 GGVIGTLKKAVN
+1450 GGVVGTLKKAIN
-1462 PLKSFGKTIVDGV
+1462 PLKDFGKTLVNGI
-1475 TDAIFGKKNGNDKR
+1475 TDAIFGKKNGDDKR
-1489 EGGLFGL
+1489 EGGLFGI
-1496 VRDKVIN
+1496 VKDKVIN

-1517 NTMVDLKFGIK
+1517 NRMVDLKFGF
-1528 KTWKKIQ
+1528 KKIWKNIQ
-1535 NWMSGGNFFGTWGE
+1535 KRMAGGNFFGVFGE
-1549 RTNKVAKGAIGIA
+1549 RANKVAKGAIGLA
-1562 KGGAKVALSPFTA
+1562 KGGARVALSPFTA
-1575 AAGAVKGVGNM
+1575 TASAVRGVGNI

-1600 TARERLKAR
+1600 TSRERLKAR
-1609 NSLKMSAM
+1609 GSLGMSGI
-1617 DDYSEFDERLSMMD
+1617 DDYTEFDEKLSMMD
-1631 NDSITALMDRLSY
+1631 NDSITQLMDRLSF
-1644 TVNDKEALRKEKNS
+1644 TVNDKDALSKEENS
-1658 VHDNLRAKL
+1658 VHDESRAKL
-1667 EDTLTSTEANKV
+1667 EDILTSTESNKV
-1679 IKLLKDGKYSDAER
+1679 MKMIKSGHYSDAER
-1693 LINISSFKGRKG
+1693 YINTASFKGRKG
-1705 SGVTQEERAD
+1705 SGVSQEERAE

-1727 GSLDDRFKKA
+1727 GSLSDRFKKA

-1744 SKEIKDTLGIDIDL
+1744 SQEIKDTLGIDIDL
-1758 GDEQAVDNVLRMLRR
+1758 GDEQSVDNVMRMLRR
-1773 EKTHNEAGL
+1773 EKAHNEAGL
-1782 TDEDLE
+1782 TEEDME
-1788 YDRLREFWS
+1788 YDKLREFWS

-1802 LKTVNEGVMS
+1802 LKTVNEGVIS

-1824 KLGNEY
+1824 KLGKEY
-1830 DKLSDED
+1830 DKLSDEE
-1837 KAKYESKED
+1837 KAKYSSKEE

-1852 TEAKESNDKLNGGNN
+1852 SQAKESNDKLNGEN
-1867 DSNKPANQKFSRIK
+1867 NKPANQKFSRIK
-1881 SIQENPDTYSDTIN
+1881 SVQENPDIYSDTIK

-1975 QEDSYTNCREAFA
+1975 QEDSYTDCREAFA

-2022 CLVASAIIPGSG
+2022 CLVASAVIPGSG

-2045 KFKIREKV
+2045 KLKIREKV
-2053 KKFNPIGKAKAGLK
+2053 KKFNPIGKAKAGIK

-2073 EIDSNSKTQK
+2073 EIDNNSKVQK
-2083 RREKNYSEKAKKAL
+2083 RKEVKYSEKAKKAL

-2110 IAMEKYKTDYVNL
+2110 IAMEKYKTDYANL

-2145 RQIMGRGLIG
+2145 RQISGRGLIG

-2160 GQNAIDGVK
+2160 GQNAIDGIK
-2169 SGAKKLAGTV
+2169 SGAKKLTGTV

-2193 HREKKAKKKEANNF
+2193 HREKKAKKQETNNF

-2259 LMPAIHEKIQPWLK
+2259 LVPAIHEKIQPWIK

-2309 FQTVHDWFHN
+2309 FRGVHDWFTN
-2319 EGKFNNE
+2319 EGKYSDENT
-2326 KSGFKGLLNNLK
+2326 GMKGLLKNIK
-2338 GVGTYII
+2338 GIGEYVIE
-2345 DLWKSGMSTM
+2345 LWKSGSATIYGEWM
-2355 YNELVPKLV
+2355 PKIAQSIGEHAIPV
-2364 ENFVVNLVPL
+2364 MWEV
-2374 TAGILKGLVNG
+2374 LKGFGNFLKNVLSGKGNNDDGTDFSGISDSGGQLNSGGKTIHLNTGFGKKVELTVPSNNTSIGDSSIGVTSNGTNYEVQPDGTKHYSNEITGKEMSSQKIDDNDMYSIGKAPNGKEIYVKNGTNVRYFKDGTTGTYIPVTEYQMVDNPELTNNSELQHFAELEADNKLQAGYSGESVTAKGAKAG
-2385 IKALITGDKNY
+2385 IKALFHYNNLRIIGGKTWDKAARKA
-2396 TGQQDMDNIGANTL
+2396 TSILPKATKFLPTL
-2410 GGSAGSTSQSI
+2410 GGKITHLGTSAI
-2421 SNNDYGFNNTVGG
+2421 DKGFHLASDITTPLQTKGYELIDKASGG
-2434 SISLPPPKAVALGWD
+2434 LFTKAG
-2449 TPMLVDSPDGMK
+2449 
-2461 VIKNLDGTETATNKY
+2461 
-2476 GESVST
+2476 
-2482 QKIDDKEMM
+2482 QK
-2491 YYGTNDSMQKLY
+2491 
-2503 MRRDGSDTKKY
+2503 
-2514 VRNNDGTYSPYA
+2514 
-2526 ELQNVYD
+2526 
-2533 SKLYGNEG
+2533 
-2541 YDEAIKNYEKST
+2541 
-2553 AEANKDEVGY
+2553 AEAK
-2563 YNDDG
+2563 
-2568 LKSGTHRVAQTALAA
+2568 AA
-2583 IFSKNKTRSNNIK
+2583 EK
-2596 GAGNLFNLFG
+2596 
-2606 KGMSK
+2606 
-2611 LGKGISHAPL
+2611 
-2621 GGIVGRLT
+2621 
-2629 QLSGTG
+2629 
-2635 FRGIG
+2635 
-2640 KATSVLG
+2640 
-2647 DMTSTGNDLFHIL
+2647 
-2660 SDHIDTKRGLNFAE
+2660 
-2674 NVSETAAAKNIDDIG
+2674 AAAK
-2689 ANIAANVSREDGS
+2689 AAD
-2702 LFSKFK
+2702 
-2708 NYFKGKR
+2708 
-2715 NVKIDNKLQSQI
+2715 
-2727 ESQAI
+2727 
-2732 KYVSK
+2732 
-2737 NKIYKNALKEAL
+2737 
-2749 ENGMTKKEAKKIA
+2749 
-2762 QEAEE
+2762 
-2767 KAITQF
+2767 
-2773 KSTFSDA
+2773 
-2780 VQKGSSKK
+2780 K
-2788 AAKKLAQQTLAETS
+2788 AAKKQAMKLAF
-2802 DELIESV
+2802 DEAKGKAL
-2809 VENSTKKAAKE
+2809 TKA
-2820 VTEEA
+2820 
-2825 AEKGAKNIASTIIE
+2825 
-2839 NTVQNGT
+2839 
-2846 KNVAKEVT
+2846 KNVASKIATKIESK
-2854 EEGVEKTVK
+2854 GGLASKIL
-2863 NVTKEVVEDVTTDG
+2863 NVI
-2877 KSIKNLTK
+2877 KSIKG
-2885 FLKAFPEK
+2885 K
-2893 IVGAL
+2893 ISGVIKKVFNNG
-2898 TDLFKNKG
+2898 K
-2906 FKAVVGEKIVK
+2906 VK
-2917 KFTSSTGVKM
+2917 KVLSKVFTKNADDIAKGVETAIVDTVEKNVD
-2927 LKTAAKT
+2927 TIAAKG
-2934 FTEEMAKECVEK
+2934 ASI
-2946 GAKKA
+2946 GAKTVAKA
-2951 GKAAFKSVLS
+2951 I
-2961 AVNTVPFAQLV
+2961 PI
-2972 SLAISVVMVVVDF
+2972 ISVVADF
-2985 ITGWND
+2985 LLGMD
-2991 AGNILQIA
+2991 DCRNILGIISEKPSFMERVCGGII
-2999 NDKLTFTDKL
+2999 N
-3009 MASLIRGLQS
+3009 MIPSLIMTLADVVGAAS
-3019 LLSSLPGVGMIF
+3019 FGAATPISVIMYVLSVIG
-3031 TGIFLLL
+3031 
-3038 NEQVLA
+3038 
-3044 TIVIKAFNLLVN
+3044 IVI
-3056 FVTGEDADIMKRR
+3056 
-3069 EESATEWQQFNQDN
+3069 
-3083 NTHLSFEQW
+3083 LSFEPIRNVVVGAIIDLLDKIPGIDMSEIKKERKEAQDAVAAYNAK
-3092 NNRENATGW
+3092 NNTSLNIEEYNNLIGNKTLM
-3101 TKFKG
+3101 TKAKDG
-3106 KVSSGGWSL
+3106 VKNGWSAMF
-3115 LGKDQQI
+3115 G
-3122 KEDLEAGA
+3122 
-3130 YKISA
+3130 
-3135 KSDIIEDIKS
+3135 
-3145 KLSDIIGYMWKTR
+3145 
-3158 KKKILK
+3158 
-3164 AKEVTRD
+3164 
-3171 QFMNT
+3171 
-3176 CVKVIDKIVILL
+3176 
-3188 NNVDDEKLEEVY
+3188 Y
-3200 DSACHIS
+3200 DSATKGDILSGTEDTKGKNKDAEKVRKKLSTIFSSIWQHFGDSDFNWRALDKDGNELDGKEQLNANQLKFNQIGIEVVS
-3207 GPIDWKLR
+3207 GLITLLNGEESKTIEKVSDNVTDFTGPIDSRWHLKKVFKKGKENPRKYFDIDEEHASWKRIKAIAGVCAIMCEIFEPIGKNNQVTCIIL
-3215 GDDAFDDG
+3215 DKMIPAYFTSEEPEVIDWSKQMVNDNLQQVDMSSYTDDG
-3223 WKNAKSYLNL
+3223 Q
-3233 PDDIDNTTT
+3233 T
-3242 IKCVG
+3242 V
-3247 GIASVLV
+3247 
-3254 KSCGGAGLKWK
+3254 
-3265 IISIIISEFGDL
+3265 E
-3277 FRAVDDEQM
+3277 
-3286 IKLIEEQNKNI
+3286 
-3297 ADVNEDYNSAANID
+3297 
-3311 ASDLLQQP
+3311 QP
-3319 VDYGTDAEEV
+3319 VYDTEAEEV
-3329 IATNANANN
+3329 IATNANASN
-3338 KLSKMSGKQLE
+3338 KLSKMSDKQLE
-3349 VYNKFKGGAKSILN
+3349 AYNKANGTNLTKKEFQNKFGGRISN
-3363 KLLHPKDTLLAAKN
+3363 KLFNPVNIRN
-3377 NISNLIGKGIHAGA
+3377 NITSLIDSGMSVL
-3391 DILNLLNPIS
+3391 DMLNPINIAN
-3401 LVDRIKSIIQDPTA
+3401 RIKGIVQDPSA
-3415 ALSQAKSTISSFIG
+3415 AVGQAKNTISNIIGNGFNFFRNIPGYIG
-3429 KGFGFIRNGLGR
+3429 KGFGFIRNGLSS
-3441 LRSNAEANDG
+3441 LRSNADADDG
-3451 LSPLTN
+3451 LSPIAD
-3457 NPLFGMM
+3457 NPLFKTM
-3464 GNFIGKFASKAI
+3464 GSFFSSFANKAI

-3483 FDKVE
+3483 FDKVGD
-3488 ELFSNLKAKNKS
+3488 LFSNLKAKNKS
-3500 TNDSIDS
+3500 VNEAIDS
-3507 LNLLPSDNKYWD
+3507 LDLLPSDNKYWN
-3519 IELDNKSPFLSGL
+3519 IELDEKNPFFSGL
-3532 FSFMESM
+3532 FNFMESM

-3558 SAIANDNSNS
+3558 SAIANERNSSNS
-3568 SSSSNSNNN
+3568 SNSNNSSTNSSNSNNN
-3577 GSNSGS
+3577 S
-3583 NSGSNNTSSSGSKK
+3583 TSSSGTTTKK
-3597 KKGLF
+3597 KTGVIGSLLSKVV
-3602 GNLFGR
+3602 
-3608 IAKAGRALLGRGK
+3608 KAGKSLLGRGK
-3621 SDEDNS
+3621 DDENS

-3674 YGKKGDMNN
+3674 YGKNGDMNN

-3708 LSKNGIN
+3708 LNKNGIS
-3715 TNSNANNEDVINSLV
+3715 TNSNANNEDVLNNLV

-3736 LMGRDLNNS
+3736 LMGRDLSNS

-3785 ADTLRSSS
+3785 ADTLRNSS

-3804 RAKSSSVMEK
+3804 RAKSSSVMES

-3826 VLSVINNAANSITG
+3826 VLNVINNASNSI
-3840 SSGNKISNN
+3840 SGIKSNTSTNN
-3849 NNNNSTS
+3849 NNTNNVNA
-3856 TGTNGTCGDL
+3856 GTNGTCGDL

-3876 GYTADELKA
+3876 GYTADELKS

-3896 EQFPEPAIALEKS
+3896 EQFPEAAIALEKS
-3909 KGVNALFS
+3909 RGVNALFS
-3917 IAVAVQEHGWNGH
+3917 ISVAIQEHGWNGH
-3930 VGVNTDGGNYGN
+3930 VGVNTTGANYGN
-3942 WNVFNKEGTP
+3942 WNVFNVEGP
-3952 NSSNGRW
+3952 NTSNGRW
-3959 QDFDSLEDAFTAFGE
+3959 RDYDSLEDAFDKFGE
-3974 LIMDSSLYYKA
+3974 LIMGSSYYGA
-3985 GLTTPAKIGNVYCPP
+3985 GLTTPAKIGNRYCPP

-4030 RGKLNKVIRPAMTS
+4030 RGKLDKVIRPAMTS
-4044 KFMNNVNSVIGY
+4044 KFMNNVSSVIGH
-4056 YANQVIDRGDGGDN
+4056 YANQVVGNSGGDSASNN
-4070 QSNSQTNNNSSSGS
+4070 QSNSNNSSSGS

-4137 FKAKSNII
+4137 FKAKSDII

-4202 DGSGYGGI
+4202 DNSGYGGM

-4261 EIIKAHMSGD
+4261 EIIKAHMSGN

-4276 EDASGSGR
+4276 ETEDTSGSGR
-4284 GRKTVDRVSELQNEA
+4284 GRKIADRVSELQNEA
-4299 ARTSHLN
+4299 AKTSHLN
-4306 NGSSYGRGRG
+4306 NGSSYGRGKG

-4336 RNNSKYLRKYGRG
+4336 KNNSKYLRKYGRG
-4349 IWGRDGEEETTTTTT
+4349 IWGRDGEEDTTTTTT
-4364 STEDGTTTDDATTED
+4364 PTEDVTTTDDTTTTTED
-4379 GTTTETTTDTTE
+4379 GTTTETTDTTA
-4391 NKQKTSDATGLISLF
+4391 NNPKTSEAAGLISLL

-4462 GDLSMTIA
+4462 GDYTMTIA

-4571 SADPSLSSKGFK
+4571 NADPSLSSKGFK

-4620 AATLP
+4620 GVTLAAE
-4625 ANKYYDNNRAL
+4625 KYYDNNRAL

-4642 ELIVNGKCDGD
+4642 ELIVNGKCNED
-4653 SNSGSGRGKNEIPYY
+4653 SSSGSGRGKNEVPYY

-4688 YGRGVWGRDGEE
+4688 YGRGIWGRDGSEE
-4700 EFIGP
+4700 GFIGP
-4705 KKPDDFNN
+4705 VKPDNLNN
-4713 TTNNSQE
+4713 PTNNNQE
-4720 VYGPQPLPDDLKN
+4720 VYGPQLPDNWDEIKN
-4733 NENPS
+4733 NKNE
-4738 DEATTD
+4738 D
-4744 ETSNNTKSS
+4744 ETSTTDANTSSNSS
-4753 SKVGAKSLI
+4753 SNVGAKSLI

-4774 GVFGNFYDALYGSEA
+4774 GVFGNFYDALYGSEV
-4789 EEGDVDE
+4789 EEGDVDG

-4823 TFGYCYCGN
+4823 TFGYCYCGS

-4863 GYYSNAAG
+4863 GYYSNAGG

-5015 ENKKSNNSVSNI
+5015 ENKKSNNSVANI

-5034 DNNSPRGIPMS
+5034 DNNSPRGVPMS
-5045 VQQKIGRMNHSG
+5045 VQQKIGRMHHSG

-5073 KNRILF
+5073 KNKVLF
-5079 GNNTTSNSQSSNNIS
+5079 GNNTSSNSSSSNNIS
-5094 HANGSSNYISTSSIS
+5094 HTNGSSNFTSTSNSIS
-5109 NNNQQ
+5109 NNQQ